1 MIKVSVEPSHALPL
15 KLISIAKHLRL
26 TCKQNFWKRERSE
39 HCTIKRNCLFAR
51 VRSPSSSNGHT
62 FSRKQASMSHCAM
75 FFFVIFNFTIMAP
88 NGAFLFDRQ
97 MSWTFIAARLCH
109 QRDENPCENVI
120 EMIFWNFLQFVIQC
134 DANVSTLKN
143 YSQEIDKADD
153 LRLFPLLCSQTIASV
168 RCTPYQWFP
177 LSAHR

>member
-26 TCKQNFWKRERSE
+26 TCKQNFWMRERSE
-39 HCTIKRNCLFAR
+39 HYTIKRNCLFAR

-75 FFFVIFNFTIMAP
+75 FFFMIFNFTIMAP

-109 QRDENPCENVI
+109 RRDEHPCENVI
-120 EMIFWNFLQFVIQC
+120 EMSFLEFSFNLSFNVI
-134 DANVSTLKN
+134 ANVSTLNK
-143 YSQEIDKADD
+143 
-153 LRLFPLLCSQTIASV
+153 LFPRNWWSG
-168 RCTPYQWFP
+168 WFTAVP
-177 LSAHR
+177 APM